1 MDARILVVD
10 DEVDIL
16 EMVKAALEIQGYKVD
31 TAQSGAEAQVKA
43 RLSPDLILLDVMMPG
58 INGFEVCQSIRS
70 IVACPI
76 VFLSAR
82 DTEADRVKGL
92 ALGGDDYLV
101 KPFGVKELRARI
113 HAHLRREE
121 RPRSVSRRVKLRFG
135 ALHLDLQGHRVQVND
150 DNLPLTPRE
159 FAIVSLLALHP
170 GQVFAKEQIYD
181 RVWGIDGLGDASTVT
196 EHIKKI
202 RSKLSILDPEQSYI
216 ATIWGVGY
224 KWNVDREV

>member
-1 MDARILVVD
+1 MGTRILVID
-10 DEVDIL
+10 DETEIL
-16 EMVKAALEIQGYKVD
+16 EMVSEALVIEGYTVD
-31 TAQSGAEAQVKA
+31 TARSGAEAEALVHLQ
-43 RLSPDLILLDVMMPG
+43 PDLILLDVMMPG
-58 INGFEVCQSIRS
+58 QSGFALCQSIRPL
-70 IVACPI
+70 VACPI

-82 DTEADRVKGL
+82 NSEADRVQGL

-101 KPFGVKELRARI
+101 KPFGVKELRARV

-121 RPRSVSRRVKLRFG
+121 RPRSPRRSSLRFG
-135 ALHLDLQGHRVQVND
+135 QLVLDPQGHTVRVQG

-159 FAIVSLLALHP
+159 FDILMLLALHP
-170 GQVFAKEQIYD
+170 GQVFSKDQIYD
-181 RVWGIDGLGDASTVT
+181 RIWGMDALGDASTVT

-224 KWNVDREV
+224 KWDVALSQ